1 LDLLSSREDAKI
13 LAGGHSLL
21 PAMNLRLAQPALL
34 VDIGRIGGL
43 SYMRESGDQIGA
55 GVTVRSR
62 MNSGSSGLWAGRN
75 PLVCQ

>member
-1 LDLLSSREDAKI
+1 
-13 LAGGHSLL
+13 
-21 PAMNLRLAQPALL
+21 MNLRLAQPALL